1 MTSVERYETALA
13 MLDKYIVEQ
22 GLRHT
27 IEREQL
33 LKIMADLNQTV
44 FTFSDLDQKRQ
55 DAHISVPTLYN
66 SLRLFVSARIL
77 YKMQRTQGVKQEQY
91 KWTFD
96 SKNTL
101 RMICT
106 RCGRE
111 AAFTD
116 KALLNIVNNRNYT
129 NFVPAHFSLFVY
141 GECKA
146 CRRLQIKK

>member
-1 MTSVERYETALA
+1 MTSVERYDKALK
-13 MLDKYIVEQ
+13 LLNQYIQENN
-22 GLRHT
+22 LRHT

-33 LKIMADLNQTV
+33 LKIMAELNEPV
-44 FTFSDLDQKRQ
+44 FTFSDLDQKRK

-77 YKMQRTQGVKQEQY
+77 YKMQRTQGVKEEQY

-96 SKNTL
+96 AKNSL
-101 RMICT
+101 RIICT

-116 KALLNIVNNRNYT
+116 KALLQIVTNRNYT

-146 CRRLQIKK
+146 CRKLQVK